1 MKLPIIPRSS
11 PPIWGLHM
19 LSVENITVCYGQMK
33 ALREVSLEVSTGQM
47 VALIGANGSGK
58 STLINAISGLV
69 PIAGGE
75 ITWEGQTLKGLTPD
89 NICREGIIQVPE
101 GRKLFPAM
109 TVEENL
115 IMGAYHPNV
124 RKQAQESLQK
134 VFSTFPRIADR
145 RRQFAGSL
153 SGGEQQMVALGRA
166 LMAKP
171 RLLMLDEPSLGLSP
185 KAAAE
190 IFDIIRGL
198 NKEGMT
204 ILLVSQEVMQTL
216 AITTYGYVLENGV
229 LALKDSCDR
238 LLEDPKVKTS
248 YLGL

>member
-1 MKLPIIPRSS
+1 
-11 PPIWGLHM
+11 M

>member
-1 MKLPIIPRSS
+1 
-11 PPIWGLHM
+11 M

-33 ALREVSLEVSTGQM
+33 ALQGVSLKISQGDM

-58 STLINAISGLV
+58 STLINVISGMIPAV
-69 PIAGGE
+69 SGE
-75 ITWEGQTLKGLTPD
+75 ITWEGEPLKGFSPD
-89 NICREGIIQVPE
+89 NICQKGIIQVPE

-115 IMGAYHPNV
+115 IMGAYHPKV

-134 VFSTFPRIADR
+134 VFSTFPRLADR

-171 RLLMLDEPSLGLSP
+171 RLLMLDEPSLGLAP

-190 IFDIIRGL
+190 IFMIIKEL
-198 NKEGMT
+198 NREGMT
-204 ILLVSQEVMQTL
+204 ILLVSQEVLETL
-216 AITTYGYVLENGV
+216 SITTYGYVLENGI
-229 LALKDSCDR
+229 LALQGPSQELR
-238 LLEDPKVKTS
+238 ENPKVKTS

>member
-1 MKLPIIPRSS
+1 
-11 PPIWGLHM
+11 M

-58 STLINAISGLV
+58 STLLNAISGLV
-69 PIAGGE
+69 PIAGGKL
-75 ITWEGQTLKGLTPD
+75 TWEGQPLKGLSPD
-89 NICREGIIQVPE
+89 NICRKGIIQVPE

-134 VFSTFPRIADR
+134 VFSTFPRLADR
-145 RRQFAGSL
+145 RRQLAGSL

-166 LMAKP
+166 LMAQP

-229 LALKDSCDR
+229 LVLKDSCD
-238 LLEDPKVKTS
+238 LLREDPKVKTS

>member
-1 MKLPIIPRSS
+1 
-11 PPIWGLHM
+11 M

-33 ALREVSLEVSTGQM
+33 ALREVSLEISTGQM

-58 STLINAISGLV
+58 STLLNAISGLIT
-69 PIAGGE
+69 IAGGK
-75 ITWEGQTLKGLTPD
+75 INWEGQPLNGLSPDKVCRKG
-89 NICREGIIQVPE
+89 IVQVPE

-115 IMGAYHPNV
+115 IMGAYHPKV
-124 RKQAQESLQK
+124 RTQAQESLQK
-134 VFSTFPRIADR
+134 VFSIFPRLSDR

-190 IFDIIRGL
+190 IFDIIKGL
-198 NKEGMT
+198 NNEGMT

-229 LALKDSCDR
+229 LVLQDSCD
-238 LLEDPKVKTS
+238 LLREDPKVKTS

>member
-1 MKLPIIPRSS
+1 
-11 PPIWGLHM
+11 M
-19 LSVENITVCYGQMK
+19 LSVENLTVCYGQMK
-33 ALREVSLEVSTGQM
+33 ALRDVSIEISAGQM

-58 STLINAISGLV
+58 TTLLNAISGLV
-69 PIAGGE
+69 PIEEGK
-75 ITWEGQTLKGLTPD
+75 ITWEEQSLKGLPPD
-89 NICREGIIQVPE
+89 KVCSKGIIQVPE

-115 IMGAYHPNV
+115 MMGAYHPNV
-124 RKQAQESLQK
+124 RKQVQESLQK
-134 VFSTFPRIADR
+134 VFSTFPRLADR

-216 AITTYGYVLENGV
+216 AITTYGYVLENGDLV
-229 LALKDSCDR
+229 LQDDCKCLQ
-238 LLEDPKVKTS
+238 EDPKVKTS
-248 YLGL
+248 YLGM

>member
-1 MKLPIIPRSS
+1 
-11 PPIWGLHM
+11 M
-19 LSVENITVCYGQMK
+19 LSVENLTVCYGQMK
-33 ALREVSLEVSTGQM
+33 ALRDVSIEISAGQM

-58 STLINAISGLV
+58 TTLLNAISGLV
-69 PIAGGE
+69 PIEEGK
-75 ITWEGQTLKGLTPD
+75 ITWEEQSLKGLPPD
-89 NICREGIIQVPE
+89 KVCSKGIIQVPE

-115 IMGAYHPNV
+115 MMGAYHPNV

-134 VFSTFPRIADR
+134 VFSTFPRLADR

-190 IFDIIRGL
+190 IFDIIKEL
-198 NKEGMT
+198 NKEGIT

-229 LALKDSCDR
+229 LVLQDSCQR
-238 LLEDPKVKTS
+238 LQEDPKVKTS
-248 YLGL
+248 YLGM

>member
-1 MKLPIIPRSS
+1 
-11 PPIWGLHM
+11 
-19 LSVENITVCYGQMK
+19 
-33 ALREVSLEVSTGQM
+33 
-47 VALIGANGSGK
+47 
-58 STLINAISGLV
+58 
-69 PIAGGE
+69 
-75 ITWEGQTLKGLTPD
+75 
-89 NICREGIIQVPE
+89 
-101 GRKLFPAM
+101 M

-124 RKQAQESLQK
+124 RKKAQESLQK
-134 VFSTFPRIADR
+134 VFSSFPRLADR

-153 SGGEQQMVALGRA
+153 SGGEQQMVAMGRA

-190 IFDIIRGL
+190 IFEIIREL
-198 NKEGMT
+198 NKEGIT

-229 LALKDSCDR
+229 LVLQGDCKQ
-238 LLEDPKVKTS
+238 LQEDPKVKTS
-248 YLGL
+248 YLGM